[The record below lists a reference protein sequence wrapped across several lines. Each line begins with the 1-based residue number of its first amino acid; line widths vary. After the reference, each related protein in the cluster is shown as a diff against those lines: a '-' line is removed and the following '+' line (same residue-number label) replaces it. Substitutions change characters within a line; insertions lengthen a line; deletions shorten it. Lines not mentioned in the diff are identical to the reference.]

1 MSDLF
6 ETREKVEKNTDWRTE
21 ITVMMDGE
29 EQELS
34 IRQLVDPEFWEVM
47 ANIDTDELQALQEE
61 LPSDKMD
68 ELRSLQEQ
76 DTLTDDER
84 TRMENLQDEIEQ
96 EDVNLFDIISYDT
109 YLGIQQAAIY
119 GVEPDPEDVQ
129 YALRNFTDDIDEMY
143 GATSMEQAK
152 EYINDHHV
160 KPMIK
165 NATDFLSFSIG
176 VRVLTETIG
185 DEENLGN

>member
-21 ITVMMDGE
+21 ITVMMDGD

-47 ANIDTDELQALQEE
+47 SDIDTDELQALQEE

-76 DTLTDDER
+76 DSLTDDER

-119 GVEPDPEDVQ
+119 GVEPDSEDVQ